1 MELKIRLLIIDEGLI
16 GYPMWFGFEMVITL
30 RMPQPRLPELTAGQL
45 SCVTKWRRGK
55 KKKTYK
61 TNLLQ
66 IMWVEGQGVEKTM
79 QQQHG
84 KKALCVHKITSAK
97 YSIYCMLF
105 CATSVV

>member
-1 MELKIRLLIIDEGLI
+1 
-16 GYPMWFGFEMVITL
+16 
-30 RMPQPRLPELTAGQL
+30 
-45 SCVTKWRRGK
+45 
-55 KKKTYK
+55 
-61 TNLLQ
+61 
-66 IMWVEGQGVEKTM
+66 MWVEGQGVEKTM